1 MSNSLSHVLRL
12 TSHVL
17 PALAFAALPAAL
29 CAGPFEDLQ
38 PQPKHVVAADGF
50 CADIAKV
57 TVKTAKVDDA
67 PAEFAAEAYRLEIA
81 PEGVTV
87 VASDPRGERYAR
99 ATLAQLAKLSDGK
112 VPCGTVVDWPA
123 FRWRGLMHDCGRNFL
138 AMEAIKDILDLMA
151 AYKMNLFH
159 WHLTD
164 YYGWRLESKK
174 YPMLQAPWA
183 FRRQI
188 GKFYSQKEF
197 REIVDYAAA
206 RGITVMPEFDVP
218 GHTLAFRRGLGIE
231 FMGEDRVVKIVNEL
245 IDELCSLATPEEMPF
260 VHLGTDEARTVYEY
274 VRDDTCSKWAE
285 QVVKNGRTVVGW
297 TPGKPMK
304 AAVPPVEMMWHRNLD
319 PTGPAFDTCGL
330 YFGSL
335 DPFTVLNVA
344 TFLKPCR
351 WETDGRNKLGPVMCS
366 WHDDYLGEDTSV
378 LFRNEAFFP
387 CVVAYSDLFWNSRE
401 KDEPEFLSNLPD
413 VGTPQFARAQEL
425 ERRMLV
431 QRDKVLGPGFRH
443 PFAFVRQTDMRWR
456 VSDEQGKTLAKDIAQ
471 GTVYF
476 WVNATSTYTPK
487 GFYDKS
493 QGTLVMETWIRSPDD
508 RDVGAWIGFTGYG
521 RSGGRRRGFPAAGEW
536 KPGGK
541 VTVELNGQVVPP
553 PAWTHAEYAGK
564 PDVTHPEEPTSSFY
578 TELPFAGEEYF
589 MREPAK
595 IHLKKGWNHVKLTVG
610 KNRNRWSE
618 HWMAT
623 FVPVAGTSDHP
634 REIPDLEYSSDPH

>member
-1 MSNSLSHVLRL
+1 MSRVFTSFVL
-12 TSHVL
+12 
-17 PALAFAALPAAL
+17 AALPAAL

-38 PQPKHVVAADGF
+38 PQPKRVVAADGV
-50 CADIAKV
+50 CADVSKV
-57 TVKTAKVDDA
+57 TVKSAKVDDA
-67 PAEFAAEAYRLEIA
+67 PADFAAEAYRLEIA

-99 ATLAQLAKLSDGK
+99 ATLAQLVKLSDGK

-123 FRWRGLMHDCGRNFL
+123 LRWRGLMHDCGRNFL
-138 AMEAIKDILDLMA
+138 ALDAVKDILDMMA

-188 GKFYSQKEF
+188 RKFYTQKEF

-231 FMGEDRVVKIVNEL
+231 FMGDDRVVKIVGEL
-245 IDELCSLATPEEMPF
+245 IDELCTLATPEEMPF

-285 QVVKNGRTVVGW
+285 RVVKNGRTVVGW
-297 TPGKPMK
+297 APGKPMK
-304 AAVPPVEMMWHRNLD
+304 ASVAPVEMMWHRNID

-351 WETDGRNKLGPVMCS
+351 WETDDANKLGAVMCS

-387 CVVAYSDLFWNSRE
+387 CLVAYSDLLWNSRE

-413 VGTPQFARAQEL
+413 VGTPQFARARET

-456 VSDEQGKTLAKDIAQ
+456 VSDDKGRLLAKDIAQ

-476 WVNATSTYTPK
+476 WVNSTPTYTPK

-493 QGTLVMETWIRSPDD
+493 QGTLVMETWIKSPSD
-508 RDVGAWIGFTGYG
+508 RDVGAWIGFTGYA

-541 VTVELNGQVVPP
+541 ATVELNGQVVPP
-553 PAWTHAEYAGK
+553 PIWAHADYAGK

-589 MREPAK
+589 MREPAR
-595 IHLKKGWNHVKLTVG
+595 IHLKAGWNHVKLTVS
-610 KNRNRWSE
+610 KDRNRWGE

-623 FVPVAGTSDHP
+623 FVPVAGTSDRP
-634 REIPDLEYSSDPH
+634 REIPDLEYSSNPH

>member
-1 MSNSLSHVLRL
+1 MSRVFNFLVL
-12 TSHVL
+12 
-17 PALAFAALPAAL
+17 AALPAAL

-38 PQPKHVVAADGF
+38 PQPKRVVAADGV
-50 CADIAKV
+50 CADVSKV
-57 TVKTAKVDDA
+57 TVKSAKVDDA
-67 PAEFAAEAYRLEIA
+67 PADFAAEAYRLEIA
-81 PEGVTV
+81 PEGVTM
-87 VASDPRGERYAR
+87 VASNPRGERYAR
-99 ATLAQLAKLSDGK
+99 ATLAQLVKLSDGK

-123 FRWRGLMHDCGRNFL
+123 LRWRGLMHDCGRNFL
-138 AMEAIKDILDLMA
+138 AMDAVKDILDMMA

-188 GKFYSQKEF
+188 RKFYMQKEF

-231 FMGEDRVVKIVNEL
+231 FMGDDRVVKIVGEL
-245 IDELCSLATPEEMPF
+245 IDELCTLATPEEMPF

-285 QVVKNGRTVVGW
+285 RVVKNGRTVVGW
-297 TPGKPMK
+297 APGKPMK
-304 AAVPPVEMMWHRNLD
+304 ASVVPVEMMWHRNID

-351 WETDGRNKLGPVMCS
+351 WETDDANKLGAVMCS

-387 CVVAYSDLFWNSRE
+387 CLVAYSDLLWNSRE

-413 VGTPQFARAQEL
+413 VGTPQFARAQET
-425 ERRMLV
+425 ERRMLA

-456 VSDEQGKTLAKDIAQ
+456 VSDDKGRLLAKDIAQ

-476 WVNATSTYTPK
+476 WVNSTPTYTPK

-493 QGTLVMETWIRSPDD
+493 QGTLVMETWIKSPSD
-508 RDVGAWIGFTGYG
+508 RDVGAWIGFTGYA
-521 RSGGRRRGFPAAGEW
+521 RSGGRRRGFLAAGEW

-541 VTVELNGQVVPP
+541 ATVELNGQVVPP
-553 PAWTHAEYAGK
+553 PIWAHADYAGK

-589 MREPAK
+589 MREPAQ
-595 IHLKKGWNHVKLTVG
+595 IRLKAGWNHVKLTVS
-610 KNRNRWSE
+610 KDRNRWGE

-634 REIPDLEYSSDPH
+634 REIPDLEYSSNPH